1 MESWRSDLN
10 FERQSAD
17 QAAQGNDS
25 TARPFFNGKTIP
37 NGVVEAVSANPERGI
52 AKPNRA
58 SVRLLVGLGVEG
70 DVHLGATIRHVY
82 RMKKDPEQP
91 NLRQVHLIHG
101 ELHDDLRAQGFD
113 VEPGEMGE
121 NITTRGIDLLMLPAG
136 TRLHLGASAVV
147 EVTGLRS
154 PCETLDG
161 IQPGL
166 MKAVGFLEVEG
177 KRLPRTGVMGI
188 VLAEGVVE
196 RNDTIRVELPPE
208 PHQIL
213 MPV

>member
-1 MESWRSDLN
+1 MNSTN
-10 FERQSAD
+10 
-17 QAAQGNDS
+17 QAAQGNVS
-25 TARPFFNGKTIP
+25 TARSFLNGKAVP
-37 NGVVEAVSANPERGI
+37 DGVVIAVSANAERGC
-52 AKPNRA
+52 AKPNRE

-82 RMKKDPEQP
+82 RMKRDPNQP

-101 ELHDDLRAQGFD
+101 ELHDDLRARGFD

-136 TRLHLGASAVV
+136 TRLHFIGKTGTGAIV
-147 EVTGLRS
+147 EITGLRM

-166 MKAVGFLEVEG
+166 MKAVGFLEVDG
-177 KRLPRTGVMGI
+177 RRLPRTGVMSV
-188 VLAEGVVE
+188 VLAEGVVAP
-196 RNDTIRVELPPE
+196 NDTIRVELPPE
-208 PHQIL
+208 PHRML
-213 MPV
+213 TPV